1 MSKKKDI
8 KNYLEK
14 EFNID
19 PEVIDFVESQ
29 EAEIHHS
36 LEALDI
42 MGELHQYR
50 VIKAMQ
56 KAGLSDRHFAV
67 ATGYG
72 YDDIGREIIETIYA
86 DVFGAEDAL
95 VRPHISSGTHA
106 ISLALYGV
114 LRPGDHLLA
123 ITGSP
128 YDTIRTVIGLEEK
141 NSGEGTLK
149 DFGVTYDQIELSED
163 GSFNTE
169 AILKAVKKETKMIYL
184 QRSAGYSWR
193 KAITL
198 KTMKVMIEKIRLVK
212 PDVVVFVDNC
222 YGEFLDTVE
231 PVGIGADLMAGSLI
245 KNPGGGLAPTGGY
258 VAGRSDLVH
267 LAACRLAAPG
277 VARETGATLGIN
289 RTFLQGLFLAPTV
302 VSQAVKSAV
311 LLAACYKK
319 LGFLVCPDVMDYRS
333 DIIQSVCLK
342 TSEGV
347 KTFCRAIQ
355 EAAPVDS
362 HLTPEPWDMP
372 GYSDPIIMAA
382 GAFIQGS
389 SIELSADAPMREPY
403 YVYFQGGLTHYHGK
417 LGILLSL
424 QRLLDK
430 KMIEITCSRKQM
442 KGDILC

>member
-1 MSKKKDI
+1 LIKKNDI
-8 KNYLEK
+8 KDYLEK
-14 EFNID
+14 DFSISS
-19 PEVIDFVESQ
+19 EVIDFVEAVEKDI
-29 EAEIHHS
+29 EAT
-36 LEALDI
+36 LNDLDA
-42 MGELHQYR
+42 MAELHQYR

-56 KAGLSDRHFAV
+56 RAGLSDRHFAV

-72 YDDIGREIIETIYA
+72 YDDVGREIVEKIYA
-86 DVFGAEDAL
+86 EVFGAEDAL

-128 YDTIRTVIGLEEK
+128 YDTIRSVIGLVDK
-141 NSGEGTLK
+141 YQGQGTIK
-149 DFGVTYDQIELSED
+149 EYGVTYDQVELRED
-163 GSFNTE
+163 GSFDE
-169 AILKAVKKETKMIYL
+169 VAILAAMAPNTKMIYL
-184 QRSAGYSWR
+184 QRSTGYSWR

-198 KTMKVMIEKIRLVK
+198 DEMKKMIAKIRAVK
-212 PDVVVFVDNC
+212 PDVIVFVDNC
-222 YGEFLDTVE
+222 YGEFLDRVE
-231 PVGIGADLMAGSLI
+231 PVAVGVDLIAGSLI

-267 LAACRLAAPG
+267 LAACRLSAPG

-289 RTFLQGLFLAPTV
+289 RTLLQGLFLAPTV
-302 VSQAVKSAV
+302 VSQAIKSAV
-311 LLAACYKK
+311 LLAACYQKI
-319 LGFLVCPDVMDYRS
+319 GFDVCPEVTDYRS
-333 DIIQSVCLK
+333 DIIQSVRLN
-342 TSEGV
+342 TEERV

-403 YVYFQGGLTHYHGK
+403 IVYFQGGLTHYHGK

-424 QRLLDK
+424 QRLYDK
-430 KMIEITCSRKQM
+430 NII
-442 KGDILC
+442 II

>member
-1 MSKKKDI
+1 MNTKKDI
-8 KNYLEK
+8 KSYLEK
-14 EFNID
+14 EFAISA
-19 PEVIDFVESQ
+19 EVIDFVKQIENEVAPQ
-29 EAEIHHS
+29 
-36 LEALDI
+36 LKKLDD
-42 MGELHQYR
+42 MSELHQYR

-56 KAGLSDRHFAV
+56 RAGLGERHFSV
-67 ATGYG
+67 STGYG
-72 YDDIGREIIETIYA
+72 YDDIGREVVETIYA
-86 DVFGAEDAL
+86 NVFGAEDAL

-128 YDTIRTVIGLEEK
+128 YDTIRTVIGLEDACV
-141 NSGEGTLK
+141 GQGTIK
-149 DFGVTYDQIELSED
+149 EFGVSYDQIELLSD
-163 GSFNTE
+163 GGFDE
-169 AILKAVKKETKMIYL
+169 AAILAAIAPNTKMIYL
-184 QRSAGYSWR
+184 QRSTGYSWR
-193 KAITL
+193 AAL
-198 KTMKVMIEKIRLVK
+198 TMEIMAAMIKKIREVK

-222 YGEFLDTVE
+222 YGEFMDRQE
-231 PVGIGADLMAGSLI
+231 PVSIGADLIAGSLI

-258 VAGRSDLVH
+258 VAGRADLVH

-289 RTFLQGLFLAPTV
+289 RTLLQGLFLAPTV
-302 VSQAVKSAV
+302 VAQAIKSAV

-319 LGFLVCPDVMDYRS
+319 LGFAVCPEVTDYRS
-333 DIIQSVCLK
+333 DIIQSVCLN
-342 TSEGV
+342 TAEGV
-347 KTFCRAIQ
+347 KTFCQAIQ

-362 HLTPEPWDMP
+362 QAIPEPWDMP

-403 YVYFQGGLTHYHGK
+403 YVYFQGGLTHFHGK

-424 QRLLDK
+424 QRLLEN
-430 KMIEITCSRKQM
+430 KMIKINF
-442 KGDILC
+442 

>member
-1 MSKKKDI
+1 MNVKKDI
-8 KNYLEK
+8 KDYLEK
-14 EFNID
+14 EFKITS
-19 PEVIDFVESQ
+19 EVIEFVEKI
-29 EAEIHHS
+29 ENEIK
-36 LEALDI
+36 LPLNKLDE
-42 MGELHQYR
+42 MAELHQYR

-56 KAGLSDRHFAV
+56 KAGLGDRHFAV

-72 YDDIGREIIETIYA
+72 YDDVGREIVEKIFA
-86 DVFGAEDAL
+86 DVLGAEDAL

-128 YDTIRTVIGLEEK
+128 YDTIRTIIGLEE
-141 NSGEGTLK
+141 GCEGHGTIK
-149 DFGVTYDQIELSED
+149 EFGITYDQVELLED
-163 GSFNTE
+163 GSFDEN
-169 AILKAVKKETKMIYL
+169 AILKAITLKTKMIYL
-184 QRSAGYSWR
+184 QRSTGYSWR
-193 KAITL
+193 KAV
-198 KTMKVMIEKIRLVK
+198 TMDAMEQMIGKIRQVK
-212 PDVVVFVDNC
+212 ADVIIFVDNC
-222 YGEFLDTVE
+222 YGEFLDRVE
-231 PVGIGADLMAGSLI
+231 PVSIGADLMAGSLI

-258 VAGRSDLVH
+258 VAGRADLVH

-289 RTFLQGLFLAPTV
+289 RTLLQGLFLAPTV
-302 VSQAVKSAV
+302 VSQALQSAV
-311 LLAACYKK
+311 LLAACFQK
-319 LGFLVCPDVMDYRS
+319 LGFEVCPEVTDYRS

-342 TSEGV
+342 TEDAV
-347 KTFCRAIQ
+347 KAFCRAIQ

-362 HLTPEPWDMP
+362 HLTPEPWNMP

-403 YVYFQGGLTHYHGK
+403 IVYFQGGLTHYHGK

-424 QRLLDK
+424 QRLIDENLIK
-430 KMIEITCSRKQM
+430 INFR
-442 KGDILC
+442 G

>member
-1 MSKKKDI
+1 MNIQKDI
-8 KNYLEK
+8 KTYLEQ
-14 EFNID
+14 EFEISA
-19 PEVIDFVESQ
+19 EVIDFVKKVEDAVHSQ
-29 EAEIHHS
+29 LKKRDDLS
-36 LEALDI
+36 
-42 MGELHQYR
+42 ELHQYR

-56 KAGLSDRHFAV
+56 KAGLGDRHFTV
-67 ATGYG
+67 STGYG
-72 YDDIGREIIETIYA
+72 YDDVGREVVETIYA

-128 YDTIRTVIGLEEK
+128 YDTIRSVIGLEEACV
-141 NSGEGTLK
+141 GQGTIK
-149 DFGVTYDQIELSED
+149 EFGVTYDQIELLAD
-163 GSFNTE
+163 GSFDET
-169 AILKAVKKETKMIYL
+169 AILSAITANTKMIYL
-184 QRSAGYSWR
+184 QRSTGYSWR
-193 KAITL
+193 AAISV
-198 KTMKVMIEKIRLVK
+198 KTMAEMIKKIRSVK
-212 PDVVVFVDNC
+212 PDVVIFVDNC
-222 YGEFLDTVE
+222 YGEFMDRFE
-231 PVGIGADLMAGSLI
+231 PVSIGADLMAGSLI

-258 VAGRSDLVH
+258 VAGRADLVH

-289 RTFLQGLFLAPTV
+289 RTLLQGLFLAPTV
-302 VSQAVKSAV
+302 VAQAIKSAV
-311 LLAACYKK
+311 LLAACYKR
-319 LGFLVCPDVMDYRS
+319 LGFAVCPEVIDYRS

-342 TSEGV
+342 TAEGV

-362 HLTPEPWDMP
+362 QATPEPWDMP

-403 YVYFQGGLTHYHGK
+403 YVYFQGGLTHFHGK
-417 LGILLSL
+417 LGVLLSL

-430 KMIEITCSRKQM
+430 QLITIKN
-442 KGDILC
+442 K

>member
-1 MSKKKDI
+1 MKVSNCLNIQKDI
-8 KNYLEK
+8 KTYLEQ
-14 EFNID
+14 EFEISA
-19 PEVIDFVESQ
+19 EVINFVKKVEDEVHSQ
-29 EAEIHHS
+29 LKKRDDLS
-36 LEALDI
+36 
-42 MGELHQYR
+42 ELHQYR
-50 VIKAMQ
+50 VIKSMQ
-56 KAGLSDRHFAV
+56 KAGLGDRHFTV
-67 ATGYG
+67 STGYG
-72 YDDIGREIIETIYA
+72 YDDVGREVVETIYA

-128 YDTIRTVIGLEEK
+128 YDTIRSVIGLDEACV
-141 NSGEGTLK
+141 GQGTIK
-149 DFGVTYDQIELSED
+149 EFGVTYDQIELLPD
-163 GSFNTE
+163 GSFDE
-169 AILKAVKKETKMIYL
+169 AAILAAITANTKMIYL
-184 QRSAGYSWR
+184 QRSTGYSWR
-193 KAITL
+193 SALSIDD
-198 KTMKVMIEKIRLVK
+198 MAAMIKKIRGVK
-212 PDVVVFVDNC
+212 ADAVIFVDNC
-222 YGEFLDTVE
+222 YGEFMDRVE
-231 PVGIGADLMAGSLI
+231 PVSIGADLMAGSLI

-258 VAGRSDLVH
+258 VAGRADLVH

-289 RTFLQGLFLAPTV
+289 RTLLQGLFLAPTV
-302 VSQAVKSAV
+302 VAQAIKSAV

-319 LGFLVCPDVMDYRS
+319 LGFAVCPEVMDYRS

-342 TSEGV
+342 TAEGV

-362 HLTPEPWDMP
+362 QATPEPWDMP

-403 YVYFQGGLTHYHGK
+403 YVYFQGGLTHFHGK
-417 LGILLSL
+417 LGVLLSL

-430 KMIEITCSRKQM
+430 QLVKI
-442 KGDILC
+442 

>member
-1 MSKKKDI
+1 MIKKNDI
-8 KNYLEK
+8 KDYLEK
-14 EFNID
+14 DFSISS
-19 PEVIDFVESQ
+19 EVIDFVEAVEKDI
-29 EAEIHHS
+29 EAT
-36 LEALDI
+36 LNDLDA
-42 MGELHQYR
+42 MAELHQYR

-56 KAGLSDRHFAV
+56 RAGLSDRHFAV

-72 YDDIGREIIETIYA
+72 YDDVGREIVEKIYA
-86 DVFGAEDAL
+86 EVFGAEDAL

-128 YDTIRTVIGLEEK
+128 YDTIRSVIGLVDK
-141 NSGEGTLK
+141 YQGQGTIK
-149 DFGVTYDQIELSED
+149 EYGVTYDQVELRED
-163 GSFNTE
+163 GSFDE
-169 AILKAVKKETKMIYL
+169 VAILAAMAPNTKMIYL
-184 QRSAGYSWR
+184 QRSTGYSWR

-198 KTMKVMIEKIRLVK
+198 DEMKKMIAKIRAVK
-212 PDVVVFVDNC
+212 PDVIVFVDNC
-222 YGEFLDTVE
+222 YGEFLDRVE
-231 PVGIGADLMAGSLI
+231 PVAVGVDLIAGSLI

-267 LAACRLAAPG
+267 LAACRLSAPG

-289 RTFLQGLFLAPTV
+289 RTLLQGLFLAPTV
-302 VSQAVKSAV
+302 VSQAIKSAV
-311 LLAACYKK
+311 LLAACYQKI
-319 LGFLVCPDVMDYRS
+319 GFDVCPEVTDYRS
-333 DIIQSVCLK
+333 DIIQSVRLN
-342 TSEGV
+342 TEERV

-403 YVYFQGGLTHYHGK
+403 IVYFQGGLTHYHGK

-424 QRLLDK
+424 QRLYDK
-430 KMIEITCSRKQM
+430 NII
-442 KGDILC
+442 II

>member
-1 MSKKKDI
+1 MNKKQDI
-8 KNYLEK
+8 KEYLEK
-14 EFNID
+14 EFKIE
-19 PEVIDFVESQ
+19 PGVIDFVNSMEKRF
-29 EAEIHHS
+29 ANS
-36 LEALDI
+36 LEALDT

-72 YDDIGREIIETIYA
+72 YDDIGREIVETIFA

-123 ITGSP
+123 ISGSP
-128 YDTIRTVIGLEEK
+128 YDTIRTVIGLGKK
-141 NSGEGTLK
+141 NLGEGTLK
-149 DFGVTYDQIELSED
+149 DFGVTYDQIELLED
-163 GSFNTE
+163 GSFDE
-169 AILKAVKKETKMIYL
+169 AGILKAITSKTKMIYL
-184 QRSAGYSWR
+184 QRSTGYGWR
-193 KAITL
+193 KAL
-198 KTMKVMIEKIRLVK
+198 TMDAIKKIILKIRLVK
-212 PDVVVFVDNC
+212 ADVIIFVDNC

-231 PVGIGADLMAGSLI
+231 PVAIGADLMAGSLI

-258 VAGRSDLVH
+258 VVGRSDLVH

-289 RTFLQGLFLAPTV
+289 RTFLQGLFFAPTV
-302 VSQAVKSAV
+302 VAQALKTAV
-311 LLAACYKK
+311 LLAACYEK
-319 LGFLVCPDVMDYRS
+319 LGFLVCPGSMEYRS
-333 DIIQSVCLK
+333 DIIQSIKLGNP
-342 TSEGV
+342 EAV
-347 KTFCRAIQ
+347 KVFCRAVQ

-372 GYSDPIIMAA
+372 GYEDPIIMAA

-403 YVYFQGGLTHYHGK
+403 IVYFQGGLTHYHGK
-417 LGILLSL
+417 LGVLLSI
-424 QRLLDK
+424 QRLLDR
-430 KMIEITCSRKQM
+430 KMIEIN
-442 KGDILC
+442 I

>member
-1 MSKKKDI
+1 MIKKNDI
-8 KNYLEK
+8 KDYLEK
-14 EFNID
+14 DFSISS
-19 PEVIDFVESQ
+19 EVIDFVEAVEKDI
-29 EAEIHHS
+29 EAT
-36 LEALDI
+36 LNDLDA
-42 MGELHQYR
+42 MAELHQYR

-56 KAGLSDRHFAV
+56 RAGLSDRHFAV

-72 YDDIGREIIETIYA
+72 YDDVGREIVEKIYA
-86 DVFGAEDAL
+86 EVFGAEDAL

-128 YDTIRTVIGLEEK
+128 YDTIRSVIGLVDK
-141 NSGEGTLK
+141 YQGQGTIK
-149 DFGVTYDQIELSED
+149 EYGVTYDQVELRED
-163 GSFNTE
+163 GSFDE
-169 AILKAVKKETKMIYL
+169 VAILAAMAPNTKMIYL
-184 QRSAGYSWR
+184 QRSTGYSWR

-198 KTMKVMIEKIRLVK
+198 DEMKKMIAKIRAVK
-212 PDVVVFVDNC
+212 PDVIVFVDNC
-222 YGEFLDTVE
+222 YGEFLDRVE
-231 PVGIGADLMAGSLI
+231 PVAVGVDLIAGSLI

-267 LAACRLAAPG
+267 LAACRLSAPG

-289 RTFLQGLFLAPTV
+289 RTLLQGLFLAPTV
-302 VSQAVKSAV
+302 VSQAIKSAV
-311 LLAACYKK
+311 LLAACYQKI
-319 LGFLVCPDVMDYRS
+319 GFDVCPEVTDYRS
-333 DIIQSVCLK
+333 DIIQSVRLN
-342 TSEGV
+342 TEERV

-403 YVYFQGGLTHYHGK
+403 IVYFQGGLTHYHGK

-424 QRLLDK
+424 QRLMDEKL
-430 KMIEITCSRKQM
+430 IAI
-442 KGDILC
+442 

>member
-1 MSKKKDI
+1 MKVSNCLNIQKDI
-8 KNYLEK
+8 KTYLEQ
-14 EFNID
+14 EFEISAK
-19 PEVIDFVESQ
+19 VIDFVKKAENEVHSQ
-29 EAEIHHS
+29 LKKRDDLS
-36 LEALDI
+36 
-42 MGELHQYR
+42 ELHQYR

-56 KAGLSDRHFAV
+56 KAGLGDRHFTV
-67 ATGYG
+67 STGYG
-72 YDDIGREIIETIYA
+72 YDDVGREVVETIYA

-128 YDTIRTVIGLEEK
+128 YDTIRSVIGLEEACM
-141 NSGEGTLK
+141 GQGTIK
-149 DFGVTYDQIELSED
+149 EFGVSYDQIELLSD
-163 GSFNTE
+163 GSFDE
-169 AILKAVKKETKMIYL
+169 AAILAAITANTKMIYL
-184 QRSAGYSWR
+184 QRSTGYSWR
-193 KAITL
+193 AALSIDD
-198 KTMKVMIEKIRLVK
+198 MAAMIKKIRAIK
-212 PDVVVFVDNC
+212 ADVIVFVDNC
-222 YGEFLDTVE
+222 YGEFMDRVE
-231 PVGIGADLMAGSLI
+231 PVSIGADLMAGSLI

-258 VAGRSDLVH
+258 VAGRADLVH

-289 RTFLQGLFLAPTV
+289 RTLLQGLFLAPTV
-302 VSQAVKSAV
+302 VAQAIKSAV

-319 LGFLVCPDVMDYRS
+319 LGFAVCPEVIDYRS

-342 TSEGV
+342 TAEAV

-362 HLTPEPWDMP
+362 QATPEPWDMP

-403 YVYFQGGLTHYHGK
+403 YVYFQGGLTHFHGK
-417 LGILLSL
+417 LGVLLSL

-430 KMIEITCSRKQM
+430 QLVKI
-442 KGDILC
+442 

>member
-1 MSKKKDI
+1 MNIQKDI
-8 KNYLEK
+8 KTYLEQ
-14 EFNID
+14 EFEISA
-19 PEVIDFVESQ
+19 EVIDFVKKVEDAVHSQ
-29 EAEIHHS
+29 LKKRDDLS
-36 LEALDI
+36 
-42 MGELHQYR
+42 ELHQYR

-56 KAGLSDRHFAV
+56 KAGLGDRHFTV
-67 ATGYG
+67 STGYG
-72 YDDIGREIIETIYA
+72 YDDVGREVVETIYA

-128 YDTIRTVIGLEEK
+128 YDTIRSVIGLEEACV
-141 NSGEGTLK
+141 GQGTIK
-149 DFGVTYDQIELSED
+149 EFGVTYDQIELLAD
-163 GSFNTE
+163 GSFDET
-169 AILKAVKKETKMIYL
+169 AILSAITANTKMIYL
-184 QRSAGYSWR
+184 QRSTGYSWR
-193 KAITL
+193 AAISV
-198 KTMKVMIEKIRLVK
+198 KTMAEMIKKIRSVK
-212 PDVVVFVDNC
+212 PDVVIFVDNC
-222 YGEFLDTVE
+222 YGEFMDRVE
-231 PVGIGADLMAGSLI
+231 PVSIGADLMAGSLI

-258 VAGRSDLVH
+258 VAGRADLVH

-289 RTFLQGLFLAPTV
+289 RTLLQGLFLAPTV
-302 VSQAVKSAV
+302 VAQAIKSAV
-311 LLAACYKK
+311 LLAACYKR
-319 LGFLVCPDVMDYRS
+319 LGFAVCPEVIDYRS

-342 TSEGV
+342 TAEGV

-362 HLTPEPWDMP
+362 QATPEPWDMP

-403 YVYFQGGLTHYHGK
+403 YVYFQGGLTHFHGK
-417 LGILLSL
+417 LGVLLSL

-430 KMIEITCSRKQM
+430 QLITIKN
-442 KGDILC
+442 K

>member
-1 MSKKKDI
+1 MIKKNDI
-8 KNYLEK
+8 KDYLEK
-14 EFNID
+14 DFSISA
-19 PEVIDFVESQ
+19 EVINFVEAV
-29 EAEIHHS
+29 ENDIKATLHD
-36 LEALDI
+36 LDA
-42 MGELHQYR
+42 MAELHQYR

-56 KAGLSDRHFAV
+56 RAGLGDRHFAV

-72 YDDIGREIIETIYA
+72 YDDVGREIVEKIYA
-86 DVFGAEDAL
+86 EVFGAEDAL

-114 LRPGDHLLA
+114 LRPGDQLLA
-123 ITGSP
+123 ITGAP
-128 YDTIRTVIGLEEK
+128 YDTIRSVIGLVDK
-141 NSGEGTLK
+141 YQGQGTIK
-149 DFGVTYDQIELSED
+149 EYGVTYDQVELRED
-163 GSFNTE
+163 GSFDE
-169 AILKAVKKETKMIYL
+169 AAILAAMTPNTRMIYL
-184 QRSAGYSWR
+184 QRSTGYSWR

-198 KTMKVMIEKIRLVK
+198 EAMKKMIAKIRSVK
-212 PDVVVFVDNC
+212 PDVIVFADNC
-222 YGEFLDTVE
+222 YGEFLDHVE
-231 PVGIGADLMAGSLI
+231 PVSVGVDLIAGSLI

-267 LAACRLAAPG
+267 LAACRLSAPG

-289 RTFLQGLFLAPTV
+289 RTLLQGLFLAPTV
-302 VSQAVKSAV
+302 VSQAIKSAV
-311 LLAACYKK
+311 LLAACYQKI
-319 LGFLVCPDVMDYRS
+319 GFDVCPEVTDYRS
-333 DIIQSVCLK
+333 DIIQSVRLN
-342 TSEGV
+342 TSERV

-403 YVYFQGGLTHYHGK
+403 IVYFQGGLTHYHGK

-424 QRLLDK
+424 QRLMDEKL
-430 KMIEITCSRKQM
+430 IAI
-442 KGDILC
+442 

>member
-1 MSKKKDI
+1 MNIQKDI
-8 KNYLEK
+8 KTYLEQ
-14 EFNID
+14 EFEISA
-19 PEVIDFVESQ
+19 EVIDFVKIVEDAVHSQ
-29 EAEIHHS
+29 LKKRDDLS
-36 LEALDI
+36 
-42 MGELHQYR
+42 ELHQYR

-56 KAGLSDRHFAV
+56 RAGLGDRHFTV
-67 ATGYG
+67 STGYG
-72 YDDIGREIIETIYA
+72 YDDVGREVVETIYA

-128 YDTIRTVIGLEEK
+128 YDTIRSVIGLEEACV
-141 NSGEGTLK
+141 GQGTIK
-149 DFGVTYDQIELSED
+149 EFGVTYDQIELLAD
-163 GSFNTE
+163 GSFDET
-169 AILKAVKKETKMIYL
+169 AILSAITANTKMIYL
-184 QRSAGYSWR
+184 QRSTGYSWR
-193 KAITL
+193 AAISIN
-198 KTMKVMIEKIRLVK
+198 TMAEMIKKIRSVK
-212 PDVVVFVDNC
+212 PDVVIFVDNC
-222 YGEFLDTVE
+222 YGEFMDRVE
-231 PVGIGADLMAGSLI
+231 PVSIGADLMAGSLI

-258 VAGRSDLVH
+258 VAGRADLVH

-289 RTFLQGLFLAPTV
+289 RTLLQGLFLAPTV
-302 VSQAVKSAV
+302 VAQAIKSAV
-311 LLAACYKK
+311 LLAACYKR
-319 LGFLVCPDVMDYRS
+319 LGFAVCPEVIDYRS

-342 TSEGV
+342 TAEGV

-362 HLTPEPWDMP
+362 QATPEPWDMP

-403 YVYFQGGLTHYHGK
+403 YVYFQGGLTHFHGK
-417 LGILLSL
+417 LGVLLSL

-430 KMIEITCSRKQM
+430 QLITIKN
-442 KGDILC
+442 K

>member
-1 MSKKKDI
+1 MIKKNDI
-8 KNYLEK
+8 KDYLEK
-14 EFNID
+14 DFSISA
-19 PEVIDFVESQ
+19 EVINFVEAV
-29 EAEIHHS
+29 ENDIKATLHD
-36 LEALDI
+36 LDA
-42 MGELHQYR
+42 MAELHQYR

-56 KAGLSDRHFAV
+56 RAGLGDRHFAV

-72 YDDIGREIIETIYA
+72 YDDVGREIVEKIYA
-86 DVFGAEDAL
+86 EVFGAEDAL

-114 LRPGDHLLA
+114 LRPGDQLLS
-123 ITGSP
+123 ITGAP
-128 YDTIRTVIGLEEK
+128 YDTIQSVIGLVDK
-141 NSGEGTLK
+141 YQGQGTIK
-149 DFGVTYDQIELSED
+149 EYGVTYDQVELRED
-163 GSFNTE
+163 GSFDE
-169 AILKAVKKETKMIYL
+169 AAILAAMTPNTRMIYL
-184 QRSAGYSWR
+184 QRSTGYSWR

-198 KTMKVMIEKIRLVK
+198 EAMKKMIAKIRSVK
-212 PDVVVFVDNC
+212 PDVIVFADNC
-222 YGEFLDTVE
+222 YGEFLDQVE
-231 PVGIGADLMAGSLI
+231 PVSVGVDLIAGSLI

-267 LAACRLAAPG
+267 LAACRLSAPG

-289 RTFLQGLFLAPTV
+289 RTLLQGLFLAPTV
-302 VSQAVKSAV
+302 VSQAIKSAV
-311 LLAACYKK
+311 LLAACYQKI
-319 LGFLVCPDVMDYRS
+319 GFDVCPEVTDYRS
-333 DIIQSVCLK
+333 DIIQSVRLN
-342 TSEGV
+342 TAERV

-403 YVYFQGGLTHYHGK
+403 IVYFQGGLTHYHGK

-424 QRLLDK
+424 QRLMDEKL
-430 KMIEITCSRKQM
+430 IAI
-442 KGDILC
+442 

>member
-1 MSKKKDI
+1 MNIQKDI
-8 KNYLEK
+8 KTYLEQ
-14 EFNID
+14 EFEISA
-19 PEVIDFVESQ
+19 EVIDFVKKVEDAVHSQ
-29 EAEIHHS
+29 LKKRDDLS
-36 LEALDI
+36 
-42 MGELHQYR
+42 ELHQYR

-56 KAGLSDRHFAV
+56 KAGLGDRHFTV
-67 ATGYG
+67 STGYG
-72 YDDIGREIIETIYA
+72 YDDVGREVVETIYA

-128 YDTIRTVIGLEEK
+128 YDTIRSVIGLEEACV
-141 NSGEGTLK
+141 GQGTIK
-149 DFGVTYDQIELSED
+149 EFGVTYDQIELLAD
-163 GSFNTE
+163 GSFDET
-169 AILKAVKKETKMIYL
+169 AILSAITANTKMIYL
-184 QRSAGYSWR
+184 QRSTGYSWR
-193 KAITL
+193 AAISIN
-198 KTMKVMIEKIRLVK
+198 TMAEMIKKIRSVK
-212 PDVVVFVDNC
+212 PDVVIFVDNC
-222 YGEFLDTVE
+222 YGEFMDRVE
-231 PVGIGADLMAGSLI
+231 PVSIGADLMAGSLI

-258 VAGRSDLVH
+258 VAGRADLVH

-289 RTFLQGLFLAPTV
+289 RTLLQGLFLAPTV
-302 VSQAVKSAV
+302 VAQAIKSAV
-311 LLAACYKK
+311 LLAACYKR
-319 LGFLVCPDVMDYRS
+319 LGFAVCPEVIDYRS

-342 TSEGV
+342 TAEGV

-362 HLTPEPWDMP
+362 QATPEPWDMP

-403 YVYFQGGLTHYHGK
+403 YVYFQGGLTHFHGK
-417 LGILLSL
+417 LGVLLSL

-430 KMIEITCSRKQM
+430 QLITIKN
-442 KGDILC
+442 K

>member
-1 MSKKKDI
+1 LNKKKDI
-8 KNYLEK
+8 KDYLEK
-14 EFNID
+14 EFSIN
-19 PEVIDFVESQ
+19 PEVIDFVESA
-29 EAEIHHS
+29 EEEIHDS
-36 LEALDI
+36 LEALDL

-72 YDDIGREIIETIYA
+72 YDDIGREIVEKIYA

-123 ITGSP
+123 ISGSP
-128 YDTIRTVIGLEEK
+128 YDTIRTVIGLSEK
-141 NSGEGTLK
+141 NQGEGTLK
-149 DFGVTYDQIELSED
+149 DFGVTYSQIELLED
-163 GSFNTE
+163 GAFDES
-169 AILKAVKKETKMIYL
+169 AILKAMTSKTKMIYL
-184 QRSAGYSWR
+184 QRSTGYGWR
-193 KAITL
+193 KAL
-198 KTMKVMIEKIRLVK
+198 TMDAIEKIIPKIRRIK
-212 PDVVVFVDNC
+212 EDVIIFVDNC
-222 YGEFLDTVE
+222 YGEFLDSVE
-231 PVGIGADLMAGSLI
+231 PVAIGADLMAGSLI

-302 VSQAVKSAV
+302 VAQALKSAV
-311 LLAACYKK
+311 LLASCYKK
-319 LGFLVCPDVMDYRS
+319 MGFAVCPDVEDYRS
-333 DIIQSVCLK
+333 DIIQSVRLG
-342 TSEGV
+342 TPEGV
-347 KTFCRAIQ
+347 KIFCKAIQ

-362 HLTPEPWDMP
+362 YVTPEPWAMP
-372 GYSDPIIMAA
+372 GYADPIIMAA

-403 YVYFQGGLTHYHGK
+403 IVYFQGGLTHYHGK
-417 LGILLSL
+417 LGLLLSL
-424 QRLLDK
+424 QRLLDQG
-430 KMIEITCSRKQM
+430 MIQ
-442 KGDILC
+442 L

>member
-1 MSKKKDI
+1 MNIQKDI
-8 KNYLEK
+8 KTYLEQ
-14 EFNID
+14 EFEISA
-19 PEVIDFVESQ
+19 EVINFVKKVEDEVHSQ
-29 EAEIHHS
+29 LKKRDDLS
-36 LEALDI
+36 
-42 MGELHQYR
+42 ELHQYR

-56 KAGLSDRHFAV
+56 KAGLGDRHFTV
-67 ATGYG
+67 STGYG
-72 YDDIGREIIETIYA
+72 YDDVGREVVETIYA

-128 YDTIRTVIGLEEK
+128 YDTIRSVIGLEEACV
-141 NSGEGTLK
+141 GQGTIK
-149 DFGVTYDQIELSED
+149 EFGVTYDQIELLPD
-163 GSFNTE
+163 GSFDE
-169 AILKAVKKETKMIYL
+169 AAILAAITANTKMIYL
-184 QRSAGYSWR
+184 QRSTGYSWR
-193 KAITL
+193 AALSIDD
-198 KTMKVMIEKIRLVK
+198 MAAMIKKIRAVK
-212 PDVVVFVDNC
+212 ADAVIFVDNC
-222 YGEFLDTVE
+222 YGEFMDRVE
-231 PVGIGADLMAGSLI
+231 PVSIDADLMAGSLI

-258 VAGRSDLVH
+258 VAGRADLVH

-289 RTFLQGLFLAPTV
+289 RTLLQGLFLAPTV
-302 VSQAVKSAV
+302 VAQAIKSAV

-319 LGFLVCPDVMDYRS
+319 LGFAVCPEVMDYRS

-342 TSEGV
+342 TAEGV

-362 HLTPEPWDMP
+362 QATPEPWDMP

-403 YVYFQGGLTHYHGK
+403 YVYFQGGLTHFHGK
-417 LGILLSL
+417 LGVLLSL

-430 KMIEITCSRKQM
+430 QLIKI
-442 KGDILC
+442 

>member
-1 MSKKKDI
+1 MNIQKDI
-8 KNYLEK
+8 KTYLEQ
-14 EFNID
+14 EFEISA
-19 PEVIDFVESQ
+19 EVIDFVKKVEDEVHSQ
-29 EAEIHHS
+29 LKKRDDLS
-36 LEALDI
+36 
-42 MGELHQYR
+42 ELHQYR

-56 KAGLSDRHFAV
+56 KAGLGDRHFTV
-67 ATGYG
+67 STGYG
-72 YDDIGREIIETIYA
+72 YDDVGREVVETIYA

-128 YDTIRTVIGLEEK
+128 YDTIRSVIGL
-141 NSGEGTLK
+141 GEACVGQGTIK
-149 DFGVTYDQIELSED
+149 EFGVTYDQIELLPD
-163 GSFNTE
+163 GSFDE
-169 AILKAVKKETKMIYL
+169 AAIVAAITANTKMIYL
-184 QRSAGYSWR
+184 QRSTGYSWR
-193 KAITL
+193 AALSIDD
-198 KTMKVMIEKIRLVK
+198 MAAMIKKIRAVK
-212 PDVVVFVDNC
+212 ADVVIFVDNC
-222 YGEFLDTVE
+222 YGEFLDRVE
-231 PVGIGADLMAGSLI
+231 PVSIGADLMAGSLI

-258 VAGRSDLVH
+258 VAGRADLVH

-289 RTFLQGLFLAPTV
+289 RTLLQGLFLAPTV
-302 VSQAVKSAV
+302 VAQAIKSAV

-319 LGFLVCPDVMDYRS
+319 LGFAVCPEVMDYRS

-342 TSEGV
+342 TAEGV

-362 HLTPEPWDMP
+362 QATPEPWDMP

-403 YVYFQGGLTHYHGK
+403 YVYFQGGLTHFHGK

-430 KMIEITCSRKQM
+430 QIVKI
-442 KGDILC
+442 